1 MGIVPEAHRPMRNA
15 QRAIA
20 SRVVLVVIAAA
31 VVACASAGSSPSS
44 TTGLTGVVVRG
55 PVTPVC
61 RVDVPCDAP
70 FSATFAVEQNGRRV
84 AQFQSDAAGQFT
96 VHLKPGP
103 YMIVPSA
110 DAPIIGASLQTKSV
124 TVADSGMLTVVRLMF
139 DTGIR

>member
-1 MGIVPEAHRPMRNA
+1 MTRWQLVLI
-15 QRAIA
+15 AI
-20 SRVVLVVIAAA
+20 SAAA
-31 VVACASAGSSPSS
+31 TTIAACASAGSTPSS

-124 TVADSGMLTVVRLMF
+124 TVADSGML
-139 DTGIR
+139 